1 MNINNKDNN
10 KEGRNP
16 HIPSE
21 YPYVPS
27 DHPHAPSEHP
37 HVPSD
42 HPHVP
47 SNHPHVPS
55 EHSVRLSPPS
65 EGLGEV
71 SSQGLGEVP
80 SHSPFS
86 AAILAAG
93 DFPNHVLPLRILR
106 TAKNL
111 IVCDGALEE
120 LLDYEIAPTAVVG
133 DGDSLSEEL
142 KQRYAHIYHPI
153 SEQEFNDLTKATLF
167 ARSHLKMDAS
177 THTRPRFC
185 YLGATGKREDHTLGN
200 ISLMLYYYRQ
210 LAIDPVM
217 ITDYGYFV
225 AASGSMRFASYP
237 GQQVSIFNATCKEL
251 SSSGLKWDIYPFSE
265 LWQGTLNEALS
276 SEFTVHAD
284 GDYLLYRTH
293 KV

>member
-27 DHPHAPSEHP
+27 DHPHAPS
-37 HVPSD
+37 D
-42 HPHVP
+42 HPYI
-47 SNHPHVPS
+47 PS

-71 SSQGLGEVP
+71 P

-86 AAILAAG
+86 AVILAAG

-106 TAKNL
+106 TAENL

-120 LLDYEIAPTAVVG
+120 LLEYEIEPTAVVG

-210 LAIDPVM
+210 LAID
-217 ITDYGYFV
+217 
-225 AASGSMRFASYP
+225 
-237 GQQVSIFNATCKEL
+237 
-251 SSSGLKWDIYPFSE
+251 
-265 LWQGTLNEALS
+265 
-276 SEFTVHAD
+276 
-284 GDYLLYRTH
+284 LL
-293 KV
+293 

>member
-1 MNINNKDNN
+1 MIINNKENN
-10 KEGRNP
+10 KEQRNSLSP
-16 HIPSE
+16 
-21 YPYVPS
+21 
-27 DHPHAPSEHP
+27 
-37 HVPSD
+37 
-42 HPHVP
+42 
-47 SNHPHVPS
+47 N
-55 EHSVRLSPPS
+55 EHSVRLPPPL

-71 SSQGLGEVP
+71 SSVKHSPPFEGVGEGFLERLGEV
-80 SHSPFS
+80 SFS
-86 AAILAAG
+86 AVILAAG

-106 TAKNL
+106 TTENL

-120 LLDYEIAPTAVVG
+120 LLEYEIEPTAVVG

-177 THTRPRFC
+177 THTRPCFC

-210 LAIDPVM
+210 LGINPVM

-225 AASGSMRFASYP
+225 PASGTTRFESFP

-251 SSSGLKWDIYPFSE
+251 ISNGLKWDIYPFTE

-276 SEFTVHAD
+276 NEFTIHAD
-284 GDYLLYRTH
+284 GDYLIYRTH
-293 KV
+293 KI

>member
-27 DHPHAPSEHP
+27 DHPHAPS
-37 HVPSD
+37 D
-42 HPHVP
+42 
-47 SNHPHVPS
+47 HPHVPS

-65 EGLGEV
+65 EGLGGVPSHSFPPYSE
-71 SSQGLGEVP
+71 GLGGGP
-80 SHSPFS
+80 FHSPFS
-86 AAILAAG
+86 AVILAAG

-177 THTRPRFC
+177 TILCPSF
-185 YLGATGKREDHTLGN
+185 L
-200 ISLMLYYYRQ
+200 
-210 LAIDPVM
+210 
-217 ITDYGYFV
+217 
-225 AASGSMRFASYP
+225 
-237 GQQVSIFNATCKEL
+237 L
-251 SSSGLKWDIYPFSE
+251 SRSD
-265 LWQGTLNEALS
+265 WQA
-276 SEFTVHAD
+276 
-284 GDYLLYRTH
+284 
-293 KV
+293 

>member
-1 MNINNKDNN
+1 MIINNKENN
-10 KEGRNP
+10 REQRNTLLP
-16 HIPSE
+16 
-21 YPYVPS
+21 
-27 DHPHAPSEHP
+27 
-37 HVPSD
+37 
-42 HPHVP
+42 
-47 SNHPHVPS
+47 N
-55 EHSVRLSPPS
+55 EHSVRLSPPL

-71 SSQGLGEVP
+71 S
-80 SHSPFS
+80 FS
-86 AAILAAG
+86 AVILAAG
-93 DFPNHVLPLRILR
+93 DFPSHVLPLRILR
-106 TAKNL
+106 TTENL

-120 LLDYEIAPTAVVG
+120 LLEYEIEPTAVVG

-177 THTRPRFC
+177 THTRPCFC

-210 LAIDPVM
+210 LGINPVM

-225 AASGSMRFASYP
+225 PASGTTRFDSFP

-251 SSSGLKWDIYPFSE
+251 ISNGLKWDIYPFTE

-276 SEFTVHAD
+276 NEFTIHAD
-284 GDYLLYRTH
+284 GDYLIYRTH
-293 KV
+293 KI

>member
-10 KEGRNP
+10 KEGRTP

-21 YPYVPS
+21 YPYIPSDHPYIPS
-27 DHPHAPSEHP
+27 DHPHA
-37 HVPSD
+37 
-42 HPHVP
+42 
-47 SNHPHVPS
+47 PS

-71 SSQGLGEVP
+71 P

-86 AAILAAG
+86 AVILAAG

-265 LWQGTLNEALS
+265 LWHGTLNEALS

>member
-27 DHPHAPSEHP
+27 DHPHT
-37 HVPSD
+37 PSD
-42 HPHVP
+42 HPYI
-47 SNHPHVPS
+47 PS

-71 SSQGLGEVP
+71 PSQASREVLFP
-80 SHSPFS
+80 PFS
-86 AAILAAG
+86 AVILAAG

-225 AASGSMRFASYP
+225 AASGSMRFTSYP

-276 SEFTVHAD
+276 TEFTVHAD

>member
-1 MNINNKDNN
+1 MN
-10 KEGRNP
+10 
-16 HIPSE
+16 
-21 YPYVPS
+21 YPLLTPDASFDAVI
-27 DHPHAPSEHP
+27 
-37 HVPSD
+37 
-42 HPHVP
+42 
-47 SNHPHVPS
+47 
-55 EHSVRLSPPS
+55 
-65 EGLGEV
+65 LGN
-71 SSQGLGEVP
+71 
-80 SHSPFS
+80 
-86 AAILAAG
+86 G
-93 DFPNHVLPLRILR
+93 DFPKHALALQLLAHAPYICC
-106 TAKNL
+106 
-111 IVCDGALEE
+111 CDGAAQHAIERG
-120 LLDYEIAPTAVVG
+120 YMPHAIVG
-133 DGDSLSEEL
+133 DGDSLPQIL
-142 KQRYAHIYHPI
+142 KTKYREILHIV
-153 SEQEFNDLTKATLF
+153 SEQNDNDLTKATLF

-265 LWQGTLNEALS
+265 LWQGTLNESLS

>member
-27 DHPHAPSEHP
+27 DHPHAPS
-37 HVPSD
+37 D
-42 HPHVP
+42 H
-47 SNHPHVPS
+47 SYIPS

-71 SSQGLGEVP
+71 SSHSFPPYSEGLGEVP

-86 AAILAAG
+86 AVILAAG

-167 ARSHLKMDAS
+167 ARSHLKMDAP

>member
-1 MNINNKDNN
+1 M
-10 KEGRNP
+10 
-16 HIPSE
+16 
-21 YPYVPS
+21 
-27 DHPHAPSEHP
+27 
-37 HVPSD
+37 
-42 HPHVP
+42 
-47 SNHPHVPS
+47 
-55 EHSVRLSPPS
+55 
-65 EGLGEV
+65 
-71 SSQGLGEVP
+71 
-80 SHSPFS
+80 
-86 AAILAAG
+86 
-93 DFPNHVLPLRILR
+93 
-106 TAKNL
+106 
-111 IVCDGALEE
+111 
-120 LLDYEIAPTAVVG
+120 G

-142 KQRYAHIYHPI
+142 KQRYAHIYHHI

-225 AASGSMRFASYP
+225 AASGTMRFESFP

-251 SSSGLKWDIYPFSE
+251 SSNGLKWDIYPFNE

-276 SEFTVHAD
+276 NEFTIHAD
-284 GDYLLYRTH
+284 GDYLIYRTH

>member
-27 DHPHAPSEHP
+27 DHPHAPS
-37 HVPSD
+37 D
-42 HPHVP
+42 HPYI
-47 SNHPHVPS
+47 PS

-71 SSQGLGEVP
+71 PSQGSGEVLFL
-80 SHSPFS
+80 PFS
-86 AAILAAG
+86 AVILAAG

-106 TAKNL
+106 TAENL

-225 AASGSMRFASYP
+225 AASGSMRFASFP
-237 GQQVSIFNATCKEL
+237 GQQVSIYNATCKEL

-276 SEFTVHAD
+276 TEFTVHAD

>member
-1 MNINNKDNN
+1 MIINNKKKN
-10 KEGRNP
+10 KNGQHQ
-16 HIPSE
+16 HITN
-21 YPYVPS
+21 
-27 DHPHAPSEHP
+27 EHP
-37 HVPSD
+37 
-42 HPHVP
+42 
-47 SNHPHVPS
+47 
-55 EHSVRLSPPS
+55 VRLSPPL

-71 SSQGLGEVP
+71 SSIRY
-80 SHSPFS
+80 SPPFGGVGGGFS
-86 AAILAAG
+86 AVILAAG
-93 DFPNHVLPLRILR
+93 DFPTHVLPLHILR
-106 TAKNL
+106 TAENL
-111 IVCDGALEE
+111 IVCDGALED
-120 LLDYEIAPTAVVG
+120 LLEYDIEPTAVVG

-225 AASGSMRFASYP
+225 AASGTMRFDSFP

-251 SSSGLKWDIYPFSE
+251 TSNGLKWDIYPFSE

-276 SEFTVHAD
+276 NEFTIQAD
-284 GDYLLYRTH
+284 GDYLIYRTH
-293 KV
+293 KI